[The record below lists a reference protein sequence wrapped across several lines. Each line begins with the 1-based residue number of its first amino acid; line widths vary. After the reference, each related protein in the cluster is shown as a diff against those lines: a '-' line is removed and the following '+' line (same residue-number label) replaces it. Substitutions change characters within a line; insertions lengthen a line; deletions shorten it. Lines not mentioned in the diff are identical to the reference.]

1 MKSWMVLAAVLLLG
15 SLSATPAAPQ
25 WIQWARDGVPA
36 TTTTGGY
43 FPVIVPDGSGG
54 CIVAWCDYRFTG
66 SSRVRA
72 YVQRLTSDGLVAPG
86 WQPDGVPLSATPG
99 MQFFP
104 VAVRDGH
111 GGAIVAWQ
119 EYRSETGYDVLAQRI
134 TASGSVGEGWP
145 ADGLPLCTQP
155 GYQVAVA
162 IVDDGAGGAIVAWE
176 DGRSG
181 VRGDIYAQRLGAT
194 GDPLWVQDGV
204 RLSTG
209 FGDKMSPVMVSDGS
223 GGAIVAWPDTLP
235 GACSI
240 YAQRVDSSGNR
251 LWGSSAVPVCMPSR
265 YQQTNLR
272 LVTDGAHGAI
282 AAWVATGAWDCVLR
296 QHVRANGI
304 IAWPTDGVAVCN
316 VVSVQENCDLVADG
330 AGGAIVVWQ
339 DVHRLLD
346 DADIC
351 AQRVDMNGNRLWVG
365 AGVTVCS
372 NASLQQAPRICSDA
386 HGGAI
391 VVWEDWRNS
400 SSSTAY
406 DNSDVYAQWLDASG
420 AYRWTADGEEVCTA
434 AGNQLFPLVC
444 ADGSSGFIAWLDR
457 RADQWSLYAQRVR
470 TNLAENELAIVTSA
484 EADLRSVRIAWRVP
498 LGLRAEILKRMPGS
512 AWTRIC
518 ESDPDSSLAI
528 VYEDRDVIPGQ
539 AYEYVLGFV
548 QGQGRALAG
557 QVRVTVPAAPPL
569 GLQGLRPNPAIR
581 DAIVAFSLPDASPA
595 RLEMLDLAGRE
606 ILAREVG
613 DLGVGNHV
621 VNLSEGRTLAPG
633 IYLVRLTRGA
643 RSLTVRAVVLR

>member
-1 MKSWMVLAAVLLLG
+1 MKSWMVLVAVPLLG
-15 SLSATPAAPQ
+15 SLSATPASPQ

-36 TTTTGGY
+36 TSSTAGY
-43 FPVIVPDGSGG
+43 FPDVVPDGSGG
-54 CIVAWCDYRFTG
+54 CIVVWCDYRFSG
-66 SSRVRA
+66 SSEVRA

-86 WQPDGVPLSATPG
+86 WRPDGVPLSATSG

-104 VAVRDGH
+104 LAIPDGN

-119 EYRSETGYDVLAQRI
+119 EYRSETSYNAFAQRI
-134 TASGSVGEGWP
+134 TASGSAGEGWP
-145 ADGLPLCTQP
+145 ADGVPLCTQP

-162 IVDDGAGGAIVAWE
+162 IVDDGVGGVIVAWE

-181 VRGDIYAQRLGAT
+181 GRGDIYAQRLSAAGV
-194 GDPLWVQDGV
+194 PLWAQDGV
-204 RLSTG
+204 CLSTG
-209 FGDKMSPVMVSDGS
+209 LGDKMSPVMVSDGS

-251 LWGSSAVPVCMPSR
+251 LWGSGAVRVCMPSR

-272 LVTDGAHGAI
+272 LVTDGTHGAI
-282 AAWVATGAWDCVLR
+282 AAWVATGVWDCVLR
-296 QHVRANGI
+296 QRVLANGT
-304 IAWPTDGVAVCN
+304 IAWPTD
-316 VVSVQENCDLVADG
+316 VVSVQDNCDLVADG

-339 DVHRLLD
+339 DVHQLLD
-346 DADIC
+346 DADIY
-351 AQRVDMNGNRLWVG
+351 AQRVDMNGNRLWAG
-365 AGVTVCS
+365 AGVAVCS
-372 NASLQQAPRICSDA
+372 HAGLQQAPRLCSDA

-434 AGNQLFPLVC
+434 AGNQIFPLIS
-444 ADGSSGFIAWLDR
+444 ADASSGFIVWLDR
-457 RADQWSLYAQRVR
+457 RGDQWGLYAQRVR
-470 TNLAENELAIVTSA
+470 TNLPENELAIVTSA

-498 LGLRAEILKRMPGS
+498 LGLRAEILKRTWGS
-512 AWTRIC
+512 AWTRIR
-518 ESDPDSSLAI
+518 ESDPDSSRMILFD
-528 VYEDRDVIPGQ
+528 DRDVTPGQ

-581 DAIVAFSLPDASPA
+581 DAFVAFSLPDASPA
-595 RLEMLDLAGRE
+595 RLELLDLAGRE
-606 ILAREVG
+606 VLAREVG

-621 VNLSEGRTLAPG
+621 VNLSAGRALAPG

-643 RSLTVRAVVLR
+643 RSLTARAVVLR